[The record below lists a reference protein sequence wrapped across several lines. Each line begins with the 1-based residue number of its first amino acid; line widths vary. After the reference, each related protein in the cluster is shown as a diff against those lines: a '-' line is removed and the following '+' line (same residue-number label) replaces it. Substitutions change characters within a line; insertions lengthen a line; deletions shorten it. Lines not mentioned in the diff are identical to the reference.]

1 MQLDLM
7 LGLLFLLLCQ
17 LFLMLLGHLISLSL
31 TLLVPFSVRLHL
43 SLLGSLEI
51 RDAVVFLSL
60 SL

>member
-7 LGLLFLLLCQ
+7 LGLLFLLLGQ

-31 TLLVPFSVRLHL
+31 TLLVPFLVRLHL

-51 RDAVVFLSL
+51 CDAVVFLGL